1 MLKTGIGFNKY
12 GYDIS
17 DADYLALLKSIG
29 FGSFFNGY
37 KNSD

>member
-29 FGSFFNGY
+29 FGSFFSGY